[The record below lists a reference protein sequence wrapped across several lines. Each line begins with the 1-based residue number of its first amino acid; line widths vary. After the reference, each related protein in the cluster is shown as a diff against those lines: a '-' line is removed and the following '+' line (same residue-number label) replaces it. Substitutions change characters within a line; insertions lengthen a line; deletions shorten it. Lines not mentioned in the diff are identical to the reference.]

1 MTEPRAFATS
11 ATMGST
17 IYVFGGKGSPLSQV
31 RLKSCEKLD
40 TLKSPM
46 NWERIAPM
54 GTGRGDA
61 GAAVVDGKVLVVG
74 GFSGYNFLSSVEVYN
89 PSTNTWQMGPSLK
102 APRSGMGVAVL
113 EGTVYVAGGKR
124 GTGRLRSVER
134 LAPGAK
140 RCTVYNLKNCTL
152 FQVGESS
159 QLAHQEVK
167 LQPGVTRKQAA
178 CSWRL

>member
-1 MTEPRAFATS
+1 MFILGGYQKVGVAMPRMLRDTLILDINQPSLRSKVLMTEPRALATS
-11 ATMGST
+11 ATVGST

-54 GTGRGDA
+54 GTGRSGA
-61 GAAVVDGKVLVVG
+61 GAAVVDGKVLVIG
-74 GFSGYNFLSSVEVYN
+74 GASRHNYLSSVEVYN

-113 EGTVYVAGGKR
+113 EGTVYVAGGNR

-140 RCTVYNLKNCTL
+140 RCTV
-152 FQVGESS
+152 
-159 QLAHQEVK
+159 
-167 LQPGVTRKQAA
+167 LQP
-178 CSWRL
+178 

>member
-1 MTEPRAFATS
+1 MTEPRADATS
-11 ATMGST
+11 VSMGST
-17 IYVFGGKGSPLSQV
+17 IYVFGGKGSPGPGQV

-40 TLKSPM
+40 TLNSPM

-54 GTGRGDA
+54 RIGRSNA

-74 GFSGYNFLSSVEVYN
+74 GWGWGLTYLSSVEVYN

-113 EGTVYVAGGKR
+113 EGTVYVAGGNR

-134 LAPGAK
+134 LAPGVK
-140 RCTVYNLKNCTL
+140 RYRQS
-152 FQVGESS
+152 F
-159 QLAHQEVK
+159 
-167 LQPGVTRKQAA
+167 
-178 CSWRL
+178 